1 MNHYVCIH
9 GHFYQPP
16 RESPWLEEV
25 ERQDSARPYHD
36 WNERISTECYGP
48 NSAARIMDS
57 DGYIV
62 ALVNNYSKISFNF
75 GPTLLSWMQRR
86 QPDAYERILQADKLS
101 RKRFSGHGSAMAQVY
116 NHMIA
121 PLASKRDKLTQTLW
135 GLKDFQSRF
144 GRDAE
149 GVWLPET
156 AVDAETLEVLA
167 ELGVKFTVLAPRQ
180 CRRVRRSR
188 DTGWL
193 DVSGARVDP
202 TAPYLVRL
210 PSGRTITLFFF
221 DGPISQ
227 DLAFGDLLHRGENFY
242 NRLKSAFTENG
253 RDWPQLVH
261 TATDGETFGHHHAAG
276 EMALAWCLH
285 LLEEDKSVQLT
296 NYGEY
301 LARQPPVFE
310 AEIFNNSSWSC
321 FHGVERWKSD
331 CGCSS
336 GAQPEW
342 RQTWRAPLR
351 KAMDDLGDACSEIF
365 ESLGRAYFKDPWA
378 ARDAYIS
385 VILDRSDK
393 NVDRFLSRTAA
404 GPLNADD
411 QTRALKLLEMAR
423 FAQLIYTSCGWF
435 FDDISGIETVQIL
448 QYAVRAI
455 QLAEELSGR
464 YIEKPFIK
472 LLAGAPSN
480 VRESGAWVYEHH
492 AKTAQTDML
501 RAGAHY
507 AMSALFEER
516 PERYRFGAFEAVC
529 ETMKART
536 AGRSHLITG
545 RARIAFDITR
555 EQAQLQFAALHAGDH
570 NVTCGVG
577 FFHDMESFRSMDD
590 ALDTAFERGDIT
602 ETIRTVDAYFGKQ
615 IYSVQRLFRD
625 EQRKVVQ
632 ELLGPAFRAAEASYR
647 QIYEANYP
655 LLNFL
660 SWLSMPLPEHF
671 LQAARFTVNTDLLRL
686 FQQNDII
693 PEQLERLTL
702 EADRWGLPI
711 DRETIGYLAAEWT
724 AARMEQLAG
733 RSFDLELLRSINAS
747 LVSFNRLPMELRLW
761 KAQNIYVELGR
772 NVLNKLAA
780 RAEKAK
786 PGAKERLEA
795 FRNLGTLLRVR
806 SSALEEG
813 ASKAKLNR
821 LADLGDVRLA

>member
-1 MNHYVCIH
+1 MTRYICIH

-16 RESPWLEEV
+16 RENPWLEEV
-25 ERQDSARPYHD
+25 EMQDSARPYHD
-36 WNERISTECYGP
+36 WNERIAMECYGP
-48 NSAARIMDS
+48 NASARIMDS

-62 ALVNNYSKISFNF
+62 DLVNNYAKISFNF

-86 QPDAYERILQADKLS
+86 QPDVYQRILQADKMS
-101 RKRFSGHGSAMAQVY
+101 RKRFSGHGSAMAQLY

-121 PLASKRDKLTQTLW
+121 PLASKRDKLTQALW
-135 GLKDFQSRF
+135 GLKDFQTRF
-144 GRDAE
+144 GRDPE
-149 GVWLPET
+149 GAWLPET
-156 AVDAETLEVLA
+156 AVDVETLEVLA
-167 ELGVKFTVLAPRQ
+167 ELGVKFTILAPRQ
-180 CRRVRRSR
+180 CRRVRRIG
-188 DTGWL
+188 DTDWI

-202 TAPYLVRL
+202 AAPYLLRL
-210 PSGRTITLFFF
+210 PSNRTITLFFF

-227 DLAFGDLLHRGENFY
+227 DLAFGDLLHRGENLY
-242 NRLKSAFTENG
+242 NRLKSAFTDNG

-285 LLEEDKSVQLT
+285 LIEKDDSVQLT

-301 LARQPPVFE
+301 LAKQPPVFE
-310 AEIFNNSSWSC
+310 AGIFNNSSWSC
-321 FHGVERWKSD
+321 VHGVERWKSD
-331 CGCSS
+331 CGCNS
-336 GAQPEW
+336 GGRPEW

-351 KAMDDLGDACSEIF
+351 KAMDYLNDACSEIF
-365 ESLGRAYFKDPWA
+365 ENLGGAYFKAPWA

-393 NVDRFLSRTAA
+393 NTDRFLTQFAA

-411 QTRALKLLEMAR
+411 GTRALKLLEMAR
-423 FAQLIYTSCGWF
+423 FSQLIYTSCGWF

-455 QLAEELSGR
+455 QLAEELSGK
-464 YIEKPFIK
+464 YIEKPFIE
-472 LLAGAPSN
+472 LLAEAPSN
-480 VRESGAWVYEHH
+480 VRGNGAWVYEHY
-492 AKTAQTDML
+492 AKPAQTDML

-507 AMSALFEER
+507 AISALFEER
-516 PERYRFGAFEAVC
+516 PEHYNFGAFEAVC
-529 ETMKART
+529 ETMKARS

-545 RARIAFDITR
+545 RTRIAFSTTR

-602 ETIRTVDAYFGKQ
+602 ETIRALDAYFGKQ
-615 IYSVQRLFRD
+615 TYSVQRLFRD
-625 EQRKVVQ
+625 EQRKVVK

-660 SWLSMPLPEHF
+660 DWLSMPLPEHF
-671 LQAARFTVNTDLLRL
+671 LQAARFTVNTDLVRL
-686 FQQNDII
+686 FQQQDVI
-693 PEQLERLTL
+693 PEQLERLTR

-724 AARMEQLAG
+724 SGRMEQLAA
-733 RSFDLELLRSINAS
+733 RPSDLDLLRSINAT
-747 LVSFNRLPMELRLW
+747 LVCFNRPPLELRLW
-761 KAQNIYVELGR
+761 KSQNIYVELGR
-772 NVLNKLAA
+772 KILNKLTAQ
-780 RAEKAK
+780 AEKAR
-786 PGAKERLEA
+786 PGAVERLEA

-806 SSALEEG
+806 PSALEDG
-813 ASKAKLNR
+813 VGKGKLNR
-821 LADLGDVRLA
+821 LADLGNIKLA